1 MQNTYISQLISALE
15 QAAVHPPLKP
25 YDERVLHFEVDPE
38 AAEKAL
44 VPFKSIGQWTGIDKS
59 SFPTMAQVTGEQCE
73 QINKAILRVFD
84 SLNLTIV
91 DIPEE
96 INPLIFYVVLTT
108 NWDCMVQYLSLSGT
122 ELQFFKDSDEDRYH
136 RAMSGIFNDDGS
148 KVDVN
153 NIPLPSL
160 CVICKYHMADDW
172 EENIL
177 CLMNRLDQRDED
189 DFNCG
194 QFEKLYFY

>member
-136 RAMSGIFNDDGS
+136 RAMSGIS
-148 KVDVN
+148 TMMVLRWMLITSPCHPYALSA
-153 NIPLPSL
+153 NIIWQMIGRKTS
-160 CVICKYHMADDW
+160 CA
-172 EENIL
+172 
-177 CLMNRLDQRDED
+177 
-189 DFNCG
+189 
-194 QFEKLYFY
+194 